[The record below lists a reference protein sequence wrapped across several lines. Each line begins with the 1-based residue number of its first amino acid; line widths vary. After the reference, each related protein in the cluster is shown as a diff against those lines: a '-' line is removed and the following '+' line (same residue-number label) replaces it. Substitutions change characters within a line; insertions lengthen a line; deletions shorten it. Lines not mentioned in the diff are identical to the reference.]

1 MSEVGRLSAAL
12 TLDGAAEF
20 QRKLES
26 VGRTFTDSANKG
38 TAFGRVGEAAFR
50 QAAGAT
56 AGLTTAAGAYL
67 TVLAKTGGAYNSLQQ
82 NSRAALGVLL
92 GGTEA
97 ANAQMDKL
105 DAFARNSP
113 FSKSLFIDAQ
123 QQMLGFGIETQ
134 KVIPYLDAIQNAVA
148 ATGGNSHKIAELS
161 TIFSQIQSSAKITAG
176 DLREFGNRGVDAA
189 SMIGEQMGKTASEI
203 RDDITDGAIDAQTAL
218 DALAKGMEQ
227 TYGGTTE
234 RVKEQ
239 WTGAVDRVKA
249 ANRDIGAILAEP
261 FISKTGG
268 GMAVDWGNQ
277 VADVLRAVEKQ
288 AGPVMDIFMTRGAGM
303 FAGIYEG
310 LDRAQQSIER
320 FNPATLNVGLD
331 KLAGHAPAIAA
342 TTGALLALGG
352 QVGPLGRLFGT
363 LGLTVNP
370 VVGAFVGLLAAS
382 PEVRDAF
389 GEVIEAGMPLVSVA
403 GEIVQILSGGLTTVL
418 PVVADGLSLVA
429 GVAGPM
435 VDLVAQ
441 IPAPVLL
448 GVAAFAAM
456 HKVAGPLQ
464 GTLSGLAEGLRGLA
478 ARGAGTAVAEVAGGV
493 GNLGG
498 AANIAKGGVLR
509 LGDAMKT
516 AFLSNPIG
524 IALTVV
530 AGAVGLWAAA
540 NADAQQKIEDHK
552 SRVAELKETLDGAT
566 GSLTAATRAQSEK
579 QLADTE
585 AADLA
590 KKIGVNYEDMKAA
603 VLGNE
608 DAYKRVT
615 SAVDAYSATMT
626 TGDANLD
633 TWNASFMDGQ
643 KNVRD
648 FNEILDAHRSSIEAA
663 QVAKRE
669 AIQAEQEHNAAM
681 SDSERA
687 TQRMNDAL
695 SVARDTTQDTTT
707 RVNALRQALDEL
719 KGGELSAEEAAKN
732 LSRANLDL
740 AEGLA
745 KTDENGT
752 KLWQSMLDGAGNIE
766 ISTRQGLDF
775 ADTMER
781 SRDAMLDASLA
792 AFDQANAND
801 DLAGAT
807 SAAQKAGE
815 DYVTTLQQTLRD
827 AGVAEEQ
834 IAGLTQKYLD
844 VPATV
849 ATVLNSEGFT
859 EVEAQIIDI
868 LNQMSS
874 LSEGATI
881 TVENPGGQETID
893 KLRELGYVVEE
904 NPDTKEITITAL
916 GADVA
921 IEQLENLAGTFVP
934 DKLFTVDAETADAL
948 SKIDGVQVVKID
960 GKTAYVYGEN
970 SDARNKIEQVVAQQV
985 PGKTAVVDANDWG
998 FWAKWQTIQ
1007 ALETL
1012 RKTVQIVTETFT
1024 VDMGSSKK
1032 FAGGIVGPGGD
1043 HFAAGGFA
1051 SGIYRGVMGGI
1062 PKMGAD
1068 GRPHIF
1074 AEKELGVPWETYIS
1088 GNPAYR
1094 DRNIA
1099 LLMETARRLSF
1110 PVIPM
1115 SRLAGVPQARNYAAG
1130 GSAGASAPMVS
1141 TAPAPAG
1148 VRREHRRGR
1157 SGKLADQ
1164 IVIGAG
1170 ATSND
1175 YRNTVTHLSKLID
1188 KEERRG

>member
-12 TLDGAAEF
+12 TLDGANEF
-20 QRKLES
+20 QRKLAD
-26 VGRTFTDSANKG
+26 VGRTFTDTANKG
-38 TAFGRVGEAAFR
+38 TAFGRLGEAAVR

-56 AGLTTAAGAYL
+56 TALTAAGGAYL
-67 TVLAKTGGAYNSLQQ
+67 TILAKTGGAYNSLQQ

-148 ATGGNSHKIAELS
+148 ATGGNSNKISELS

-189 SMIGEQMGKTASEI
+189 SMIGEQMGKTAAEI
-203 RDDITDGAIDAQTAL
+203 REDVSKGAIDAQTAL

-249 ANRDIGAILAEP
+249 ANRDIGAIIAEP
-261 FISKTGG
+261 FIAKNGG
-268 GMAVDWGNQ
+268 GMAVEWGNQ

-288 AGPVMDIFMTRGAGM
+288 AGPVMDIFMTRGGGL

-320 FNPATLNVGLD
+320 FNPDQLNVGLD

-352 QVGPLGRLFGT
+352 QVGPLGRLFGG
-363 LGLTVNP
+363 LGLTINP
-370 VVGAFVGLLAAS
+370 VVGAFAGLLATS

-389 GEVIEAGMPLVSVA
+389 GDVLEAGAPLVDVA
-403 GEIVQILSGGLTTVL
+403 GELVQILSGGLTTVL
-418 PVVADGLSLVA
+418 PVVADGISLVA
-429 GVAGPM
+429 GVAGPLI
-435 VDLVAQ
+435 DLVSQ

-448 GVAAFAAM
+448 GVGAFVAM
-456 HKVAGPLQ
+456 HRAACPLQ
-464 GTLSGLAEGLRGLA
+464 GTLSGVADGLRGLA
-478 ARGAGTAVAEVAGGV
+478 ARGAGVAVAEAAGGI
-493 GNLGG
+493 GNLGS
-498 AANIAKGGVLR
+498 ASDIAKGGVLK

-530 AGAVGLWAAA
+530 SAAVGLWAAA
-540 NADAQQKIEDHK
+540 NAEAQQKIEDHK
-552 SRVAELKETLDGAT
+552 SRVAELKETLDGTT
-566 GSLTAATRAQSEK
+566 GALTEATRAQSDK
-579 QLADTE
+579 QLADTN
-585 AADLA
+585 AAELA
-590 KKIGVNYEDMKAA
+590 KEIGVSYEDMKDA

-626 TGDANLD
+626 TGNEQAD
-633 TWNASFMDGQ
+633 TWNATFMDGQ
-643 KNVRD
+643 KKVRD
-648 FNEILDAHRSSIEAA
+648 FNEILEAHRSSIEDA
-663 QVAKRE
+663 QAAKRE

-707 RVNALRQALDEL
+707 RVNALKQALDEL
-719 KGGELSAEEAAKN
+719 KGGQLSAEEAAKA

-745 KTDENGT
+745 QTDEAGT
-752 KLWQSMLDGAGNIE
+752 KLWQSMLDGAGSIDL
-766 ISTRQGLDF
+766 STRQGLDF
-775 ADTMER
+775 ADAMGR

-792 AFDQANAND
+792 AFDQANANG

-815 DYVTTLQQTLRD
+815 DYVATLQQTMRD
-827 AGVAEEQ
+827 AGLTEEQ
-834 IAGLTQKYLD
+834 IAGLTEKYLD

-859 EVEAQIIDI
+859 EVEAQIVDI
-868 LNQMSS
+868 LNQ
-874 LSEGATI
+874 LTALPEGTTI

-893 KLRELGYVVEE
+893 KLRELGYAVEE

-916 GADVA
+916 GADA
-921 IEQLENLAGTFVP
+921 AKQQLEDLAGTTVP
-934 DKLFTVDAETADAL
+934 EKVFQVDAETGNAL
-948 SKIDGVQVVKID
+948 AEIDGVQRVRID
-960 GKTAYVYGEN
+960 GKTAYVYGN
-970 SDARNKIEQVVAQQV
+970 NADAQQKIEEVLNNSIPAKWAVITGEDSDFWTKWAWIKAQAAIQKSV
-985 PGKTAVVDANDWG
+985 EIITRHVSVGSAND
-998 FWAKWQTIQ
+998 
-1007 ALETL
+1007 
-1012 RKTVQIVTETFT
+1012 
-1024 VDMGSSKK
+1024 
-1032 FAGGIVGPGGD
+1032 FAGGMYGPGGQ

-1062 PKMGAD
+1062 PKLGVD
-1068 GRPHIF
+1068 GRQHIF

-1099 LLMETARRLSF
+1099 LLLETARRLSF

-1115 SRLAGVPQARNYAAG
+1115 SRLAAVPQARNFAAG
-1130 GSAGASAPMVS
+1130 GTVEAAAPMVS
-1141 TAPAPAG
+1141 MQSQTVG
-1148 VRREHRRGR
+1148 IRRERRRGR
-1157 SGKLADQ
+1157 SGMLAEQ
-1164 IVIGAG
+1164 IVIGAD

-1175 YRNTVTHLSKLID
+1175 MRNAVTHLGNLIAR
-1188 KEERRG
+1188 EERRR